1 MEILGVVEEVPIADL
16 RAHPENATIFGD
28 PEEDESFAALK
39 SSIRD
44 NGQWEPIIA
53 KPDGTVLSGHSRL
66 RALRLLKAPTVLVRR
81 ALVDSYREELELLIR
96 SNTDRRQLSPRQI
109 AFAFKRLKETAKAD
123 GGAKGKGA
131 GRPKK
136 GEEYSGAK
144 PGITETRDA
153 AAEMLG
159 VGTDE
164 ARALETVFTTPGV
177 PDAMKAAVDSGKL
190 APTTAAKAIATEK
203 KRQGGELKE
212 PAALAAWTEGK
223 TEKKAPAAVSPM
235 LAVSAHEERVAGE
248 DKKLKAAMAT
258 LFEAYKTVDGVLS
271 QMPLKR
277 VLGFQDHNEYLGLI
291 RDIAIRTWREVE
303 SVNGD
308 TTKTT
313 QLALVKG

>member
-1 MEILGVVEEVPIADL
+1 MDIVGVIEEIPLAEL

-28 PEEDESFAALK
+28 PEEDESFSSLK
-39 SSIRD
+39 QSIRD

-53 KPDGTVLSGHSRL
+53 KADGTVLSGHSRL
-66 RALRLLKAPTVLVRR
+66 RVLKALKRPTALVRR
-81 ALVDSYREELELLIR
+81 VLVDSYREELEILIR
-96 SNTDRRQLSPRQI
+96 SNTDRRQMSPRQI
-109 AFAFKRLKETAKAD
+109 AFAFKRLKETAKED
-123 GGAKGKGA
+123 GGSKQPM

-136 GEEYSGAK
+136 GAESSTHSK
-144 PGITETRDA
+144 TRDA
-153 AAEMLG
+153 AAETLG
-159 VGTDE
+159 VSRNE
-164 ARALETVFTTPGV
+164 ATALETVFTTEGV
-177 PDAMKAAVDSGKL
+177 PEAVKQAVDSGKV
-190 APTTAAKAIATEK
+190 APTTAAKAVVAEK
-203 KRQGGELKE
+203 KRQGGEIKE
-212 PAALAAWTEGK
+212 PGPLTAWAGDK
-223 TEKKAPAAVSPM
+223 VEKKAPSPM
-235 LAVSAHEERVAGE
+235 TDVSAHEQRVDGE
-248 DKKLKAAMAT
+248 ARRLRAAMAT